1 MSIFEAI
8 VQGIVQGATE
18 FLPVS
23 SSGHLSLAQ
32 HIMGVK
38 VDSLLFDILL
48 HLGTLIAV
56 CAVYYKLIWRLIKAF
71 ISLVADVFRGKF
83 KWKDMDQ
90 DRRLLMMLM
99 IGLIPLFLLFLPVP

>member
-8 VQGIVQGATE
+8 IQGIVQGATE

-48 HLGTLIAV
+48 HLARSSPS

-71 ISLVADVFRGKF
+71 YFASLQTYSAANLNGK
-83 KWKDMDQ
+83 KWIMTA
-90 DRRLLMMLM
+90 
-99 IGLIPLFLLFLPVP
+99 GF

>member
-8 VQGIVQGATE
+8 IQGIVQGATE

-48 HLGTLIAV
+48 HLLMDISPQTEI
-56 CAVYYKLIWRLIKAF
+56 F
-71 ISLVADVFRGKF
+71 IYGKEPKTQKYF
-83 KWKDMDQ
+83 
-90 DRRLLMMLM
+90 
-99 IGLIPLFLLFLPVP
+99 

>member
-8 VQGIVQGATE
+8 IQGIVQGATE

-38 VDSLLFDILL
+38 VDSLL
-48 HLGTLIAV
+48 LIFFCTSARSSPYV
-56 CAVYYKLIWRLIKAF
+56 PSI
-71 ISLVADVFRGKF
+71 ISSSGGSL
-83 KWKDMDQ
+83 
-90 DRRLLMMLM
+90 RRLFRSLQTYSAANLNGKIWIMTA
-99 IGLIPLFLLFLPVP
+99 GF

>member
-8 VQGIVQGATE
+8 IQGIVQGATE

-56 CAVYYKLIWRLIKAF
+56 CAVYYKLICG
-71 ISLVADVFRGKF
+71 SL
-83 KWKDMDQ
+83 
-90 DRRLLMMLM
+90 RRLFRSLQTYSAANLNGKIWIMTAD
-99 IGLIPLFLLFLPVP
+99 F

>member
-8 VQGIVQGATE
+8 IQGIVQGATE

-48 HLGTLIAV
+48 HLLMDICPLLSG
-56 CAVYYKLIWRLIKAF
+56 
-71 ISLVADVFRGKF
+71 RGKGCLH
-83 KWKDMDQ
+83 
-90 DRRLLMMLM
+90 LLQT
-99 IGLIPLFLLFLPVP
+99 

>member
-8 VQGIVQGATE
+8 IQGIVQGATE

-48 HLGTLIAV
+48 HLGTL
-56 CAVYYKLIWRLIKAF
+56 
-71 ISLVADVFRGKF
+71 
-83 KWKDMDQ
+83 
-90 DRRLLMMLM
+90 RLL
-99 IGLIPLFLLFLPVP
+99 

>member
-8 VQGIVQGATE
+8 IQGIVQGATE

-48 HLGTLIAV
+48 HLGTLIA
-56 CAVYYKLIWRLIKAF
+56 ANSSGKKWIMT
-71 ISLVADVFRGKF
+71 ADF
-83 KWKDMDQ
+83 
-90 DRRLLMMLM
+90 
-99 IGLIPLFLLFLPVP
+99 

>member
-8 VQGIVQGATE
+8 IQGIVQGATE

-38 VDSLLFDILL
+38 VDLSLI
-48 HLGTLIAV
+48 HI
-56 CAVYYKLIWRLIKAF
+56 
-71 ISLVADVFRGKF
+71 
-83 KWKDMDQ
+83 
-90 DRRLLMMLM
+90 
-99 IGLIPLFLLFLPVP
+99 

>member
-48 HLGTLIAV
+48 HLARSSLYVPSI
-56 CAVYYKLIWRLIKAF
+56 
-71 ISLVADVFRGKF
+71 ISSSGGSL
-83 KWKDMDQ
+83 
-90 DRRLLMMLM
+90 RRLFRSLQTYSAANLNGKIWIMTAD
-99 IGLIPLFLLFLPVP
+99 F

>member
-8 VQGIVQGATE
+8 IQGIVQGATE

-38 VDSLLFDILL
+38 VDSLLFDILFAPR
-48 HLGTLIAV
+48 HAHRRM
-56 CAVYYKLIWRLIKAF
+56 C
-71 ISLVADVFRGKF
+71 
-83 KWKDMDQ
+83 
-90 DRRLLMMLM
+90 RLL
-99 IGLIPLFLLFLPVP
+99 

>member
-8 VQGIVQGATE
+8 IQGIVQGATE

-32 HIMGVK
+32 HILGVK

-56 CAVYYKLIWRLIKAF
+56 CAVYYKPFDENYARNWSGHDR
-71 ISLVADVFRGKF
+71 VFR
-83 KWKDMDQ
+83 
-90 DRRLLMMLM
+90 
-99 IGLIPLFLLFLPVP
+99 

>member
-8 VQGIVQGATE
+8 IQGIVQGATE

-38 VDSLLFDILL
+38 VDSFC
-48 HLGTLIAV
+48 LIFFCTSARSSPYV
-56 CAVYYKLIWRLIKAF
+56 PSIMAAGY
-71 ISLVADVFRGKF
+71 VF
-83 KWKDMDQ
+83 
-90 DRRLLMMLM
+90 
-99 IGLIPLFLLFLPVP
+99 

>member
-48 HLGTLIAV
+48 HLLMDISPQTEIFIYGKEPKTLKIFSAS
-56 CAVYYKLIWRLIKAF
+56 YNYN
-71 ISLVADVFRGKF
+71 S
-83 KWKDMDQ
+83 
-90 DRRLLMMLM
+90 
-99 IGLIPLFLLFLPVP
+99 